1 MTPDSVSPSAVPPVP
16 GSDATTVPASAP
28 PAAPPAA
35 PLVAPSAVA
44 VSTGVPAS
52 PAAPAPA
59 STPTR
64 GPKSGE
70 PPMGGRPGL
79 PRVSLDRLRREIGK
93 VIVGNQEVVD
103 QVLIT
108 LFAGG
113 HALLEG
119 VPGLGKTLLVRT
131 IASVLQQRF
140 RRIQFTPDLMPAD
153 IIGTKL
159 IREDEQ
165 GRRSFVFEPGPLFA
179 NLILADEINRATA
192 KTQSALLEAM
202 AEGTVTSCGETYAL
216 TPPFFVL
223 ATQNPIE
230 MEGTYPLPEAQ
241 VDRFMFKILVEL
253 PSREMLEGILERTT
267 GNEQVQLEPVMSGE
281 EIVAVQ
287 KLVRDVPIARHLREA
302 IASLILATQPKSA
315 NAPPPVK
322 RYVAYGS
329 SPRGLQ
335 AVALAAK
342 SLAFLKGQ
350 NHVSFEEIKAV
361 ARPALRHRLIMNFEG
376 EAEGISS
383 DEIIGK
389 ILAQLETQVSLGK
402 TATTG

>member
-1 MTPDSVSPSAVPPVP
+1 MA
-16 GSDATTVPASAP
+16 
-28 PAAPPAA
+28 
-35 PLVAPSAVA
+35 
-44 VSTGVPAS
+44 
-52 PAAPAPA
+52 
-59 STPTR
+59 
-64 GPKSGE
+64 
-70 PPMGGRPGL
+70 
-79 PRVSLDRLRREIGK
+79 RVSLERLRREIGK
-93 VIVGNQEVVD
+93 VIVGNHEVVE

-131 IASVLQQRF
+131 VADVLQQRF

-159 IREDEQ
+159 IREDES
-165 GRRSFVFEPGPLFA
+165 GRRAFAFEPGPLFA

-202 AEGTVTSCGETYAL
+202 AEGTVTSCGETYIL
-216 TPPFFVL
+216 TPPFFVM

-241 VDRFMFKILVEL
+241 VDRFMFKVLVDL

-267 GNEQVQLEPVMSGE
+267 GNETARPEPVLTGE
-281 EIVAVQ
+281 EIVAAQ
-287 KLVRDVPIARHLREA
+287 RLVRDVPIAKHLREA
-302 IASLILATQPKSA
+302 IATLILATQPKA
-315 NAPPPVK
+315 QNAPPPVK

-335 AVALAAK
+335 SVALAAK
-342 SLAFLKGQ
+342 ALAFLKGQ

-376 EAEGISS
+376 EAEGVAP

-389 ILAQLETQVSLGK
+389 ILAQIETQVVMGK
-402 TATTG
+402 AAAAG

>member
-1 MTPDSVSPSAVPPVP
+1 MT
-16 GSDATTVPASAP
+16 SDAMNNISIDSKATQPSDKDLKLPTNAQPGRISNNAKLPFSNKELNEGATLSA
-28 PAAPPAA
+28 
-35 PLVAPSAVA
+35 LRSNNQ
-44 VSTGVPAS
+44 
-52 PAAPAPA
+52 
-59 STPTR
+59 R
-64 GPKSGE
+64 I
-70 PPMGGRPGL
+70 
-79 PRVSLDRLRREIGK
+79 SLESLRREISK
-93 VIVGNQEVVD
+93 VIVGNQEVID

-108 LFAGG
+108 IFAGG

-131 IASVLQQRF
+131 IAEVLQLRF

-159 IREDEQ
+159 LREDEN
-165 GRRSFVFEPGPLFA
+165 GRRSFVFEPGPLFS
-179 NLILADEINRATA
+179 NMILADEINRATA

-202 AEGTVTSCGETYAL
+202 AEGTVTSCGETHVL

-241 VDRFMFKILVEL
+241 LDRFMFKILLDL

-267 GNEQVQLEPVMSGE
+267 GNEVVQLEPLMTSE
-281 EIVAVQ
+281 EIVAAQ
-287 KLVRDVPIARHLREA
+287 KLVRDVPIAKHLREA
-302 IASLILATQPKSA
+302 IANLILATQPKSPV
-315 NAPPPVK
+315 APPPVK

-342 SLAFLKGQ
+342 SLAYLKGQ

-361 ARPALRHRLIMNFEG
+361 ARPALRHRLILNFEG
-376 EAEGISS
+376 EAEGIST
-383 DEIIGK
+383 DEIISK
-389 ILAQLETQVSLGK
+389 LISQIESQLSLGK
-402 TATTG
+402 TSAPLS